1 MYRSPPLEIAKHT
14 RSKELIPPTLH
25 RPNLHIFLRILATS
39 NLPLRAE
46 QPPRIIPI
54 TLIRACLTLNV
65 QLENPPRERRLAIG
79 TGTRRLI
86 GICNDFLAVSLAA
99 TAHGFADA
107 GGVERPLVV
116 DADRCAVAGVMC
128 DHGDG

>member
-1 MYRSPPLEIAKHT
+1 M
-14 RSKELIPPTLH
+14 IPPTPH
-25 RPNLHIFLRILATS
+25 RPNLHILLRVLATS

-54 TLIRACLTLNV
+54 ALVRARLTLNI
-65 QLENPPRERRLAIG
+65 QLKDTARERRLAIG

-86 GICNDFLAVSLAA
+86 GIRNDFLAVSLAA

-107 GGVERPLVV
+107 GGVELPLVV
-116 DADRCAVAGVMC
+116 DADGGSVAGVVC
-128 DHGDG
+128 DHCDREGHAFAGLCTGRAY